1 MCGECWD
8 LPYDEMVG
16 SEQWHGI
23 HFCTQIQAVH
33 RRARKLLGLSALGP
47 DDHDYRLDRFDKR
60 DFETFFIETAHKD
73 HSRRAWEIYN
83 EDFPFA

>member
-1 MCGECWD
+1 MCGECED

-33 RRARKLLGLSALGP
+33 RRAKRLLGLSAIGLG
-47 DDHDYRLDRFDKR
+47 DDSYKLDKFDKR
-60 DFETFFIETAHKD
+60 DFEDFFVETARKD

-83 EDFPFA
+83 QDQPFR